1 MPPCPLDYT
10 LGMPR
15 RAKIIP
21 FPGRGPLAPVPA
33 PAAEHR
39 SPGTASERR
48 LVDVYR
54 CSQAEA
60 LVVKG
65 LFESHGIHAVI
76 RARLTTSVYPFSV
89 GHQGEVAVLVP
100 EADASRSRH
109 LLVRIAPRRSL
120 P

>member
-1 MPPCPLDYT
+1 
-10 LGMPR
+10 MPR

-21 FPGRGPLAPVPA
+21 FPGRGPIAPVPA
-33 PAAEHR
+33 PPPERRPANAR
-39 SPGTASERR
+39 ERR

-60 LVVKG
+60 LVVKS

-89 GHQGEVAVLVP
+89 GHQGEVTVLVP
-100 EADASRSRH
+100 EADASRSRA
-109 LLVRIAPRRSL
+109 LMVRLAPRRSQQQ
-120 P
+120 

>member
-1 MPPCPLDYT
+1 MPK
-10 LGMPR
+10 
-15 RAKIIP
+15 AKIIP
-21 FPGRGPLAPVPA
+21 FPGRGPGAPVPPRPPVRRP
-33 PAAEHR
+33 PA
-39 SPGTASERR
+39 TAGERR

-60 LVVKG
+60 LVVKS
-65 LFESHGIHAVI
+65 LFESHGIPAVI

-89 GHQGEVAVLVP
+89 GHQGEVALLVP
-100 EADASRSRH
+100 EADAARSRH